1 MKENTSKGD
10 IMQDKSKNTAI
21 SRTSPSK
28 PIRTLVK
35 NKKLNGYILDYGC
48 GRGIDVQYLN
58 QIDGIKCYGYD
69 IYYQPTLPTRSYYDV
84 ILCTYVLNVINQ
96 VNIREALIKHIFSLT
111 SVGKKIIITTRTTKE
126 INKCAKQRNWTN
138 HLDGYLTK
146 SGTFQ
151 KGYTGQ
157 ELIYFISSFVD
168 VNQFIFQDTSLKNN
182 FTQVTIV
189 KIN

>member
-1 MKENTSKGD
+1 
-10 IMQDKSKNTAI
+10 
-21 SRTSPSK
+21 
-28 PIRTLVK
+28 
-35 NKKLNGYILDYGC
+35 
-48 GRGIDVQYLN
+48 
-58 QIDGIKCYGYD
+58 
-69 IYYQPTLPTRSYYDV
+69 
-84 ILCTYVLNVINQ
+84 LCTYVLNVINQ